1 MKGVFHLAGFNY
13 GLSGDGEWRL
23 PVQLPAPGSTLLHP
37 FTQAGLSTLMLIPL
51 CSVTHG
57 WWLDSRGMTRP
68 QTTCGA
74 VSRRALLAVTY
85 AGAI

>member
-1 MKGVFHLAGFNY
+1 MMSGVSQY
-13 GLSGDGEWRL
+13 SYRL
-23 PVQLPAPGSTLLHP
+23 RVLPLLHP

-74 VSRRALLAVTY
+74 GSRRALLAVTY